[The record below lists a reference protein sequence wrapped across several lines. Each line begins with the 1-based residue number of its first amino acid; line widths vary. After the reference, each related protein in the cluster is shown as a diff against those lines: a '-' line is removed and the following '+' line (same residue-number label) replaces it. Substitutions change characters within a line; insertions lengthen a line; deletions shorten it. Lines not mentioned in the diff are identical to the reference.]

1 MARVFITG
9 ANGHIGAHTTREV
22 LKRGHEVVP
31 FVRKTSDLRGLEGL
45 NLDYHY
51 GDIMDP
57 ASVEAAVAGCDTV
70 IHLAAVYK
78 VWDSDDRAILD
89 PALIGVRNVFDAGQK
104 AGVRRLIYVSSAA
117 SVGSSRNPDDLRTSE
132 DWNDE
137 AENAYYV
144 GKTNSE
150 REAWKLA
157 ESSGIPMLSF
167 CPTFVLGPL
176 DYRVT
181 PSNGFIRDL
190 LDGDQTTYPGGINL
204 VHVQDVAFVL
214 ASAIERGT
222 PGGRY
227 IVAGTNTPPVLAPPA
242 TCEPLR
248 EQITS
253 PG

>member
-31 FVRKTSDLRGLEGL
+31 FVRKTSDQRGLEGL

-89 PALIGVRNVFDAGQK
+89 PALIGVRNVFEAGQK

-117 SVGSSRNPDDLRTSE
+117 SICARPRTGTTKPRMPTTSAKRTASVKPGSWPSPAGFRC
-132 DWNDE
+132 
-137 AENAYYV
+137 
-144 GKTNSE
+144 
-150 REAWKLA
+150 
-157 ESSGIPMLSF
+157 
-167 CPTFVLGPL
+167 CPSARRLCSA
-176 DYRVT
+176 RW
-181 PSNGFIRDL
+181 
-190 LDGDQTTYPGGINL
+190 TTG
-204 VHVQDVAFVL
+204 
-214 ASAIERGT
+214 
-222 PGGRY
+222 
-227 IVAGTNTPPVLAPPA
+227 
-242 TCEPLR
+242 
-248 EQITS
+248 
-253 PG
+253 